1 MIGPRPPAHRV
12 IGVALAIAAGL
23 AWGVFAGA
31 RAETPHKAAPPA
43 SFASVV
49 NDVRAS
55 VVSIRLPFPGLSPA
69 ESLDDD
75 GFDEHP
81 EDTLL
86 RELADRLRRAHGGVI
101 IGAGVVVDGAG
112 TTLTSARVV
121 MEDGDVEVVT
131 FDGTVVKAKVVG
143 IDDQTDLALLRLD
156 PARRPYAHVQL
167 GDSDKVVV
175 GEWVIAIGAPYGL
188 QGTVTAGIISAT
200 VRPSGAGPYAELL
213 QTDSPMSIGNA
224 GGPLFNTKGEVIG
237 IASALGEGHGV
248 GLAVPSNT
256 ARKVGAE
263 LSEWGRVRR
272 GWLGVT
278 VQPVTAELAR
288 GFHRSDTRGV
298 LVADVEPDSPAAAAG
313 LKPGDILL
321 DFDARP
327 LASRVD
333 FDRALAASLPGQT
346 ARLGVWRTGRAA
358 TAQVVLADE
367 PGPPSLTP
375 GLGLAVRALKPGLG
389 VVVIEV
395 EPGSPAAR
403 AGVRRGDLILEVDQQ
418 RILNPKDFARL
429 TGRPRKGSPLVL
441 LLQRGAS
448 ALFIALT
455 SSR

>member
-1 MIGPRPPAHRV
+1 
-12 IGVALAIAAGL
+12 
-23 AWGVFAGA
+23 
-31 RAETPHKAAPPA
+31 
-43 SFASVV
+43 
-49 NDVRAS
+49 
-55 VVSIRLPFPGLSPA
+55 
-69 ESLDDD
+69 
-75 GFDEHP
+75 
-81 EDTLL
+81 
-86 RELADRLRRAHGGVI
+86 
-101 IGAGVVVDGAG
+101 
-112 TTLTSARVV
+112 
-121 MEDGDVEVVT
+121 
-131 FDGTVVKAKVVG
+131 
-143 IDDQTDLALLRLD
+143 
-156 PARRPYAHVQL
+156 
-167 GDSDKVVV
+167 
-175 GEWVIAIGAPYGL
+175 
-188 QGTVTAGIISAT
+188 VTAGIISAT

-213 QTDSPMSIGNA
+213 QTDAPMSFGNA

-237 IASALGEGHGV
+237 IATALGEGHGI
-248 GLAVPSNT
+248 GLAIPSNT
-256 ARKVGAE
+256 ARRVGAE
-263 LSEWGRVRR
+263 LNEWGRVRR

-288 GFHRSDTRGV
+288 GFHRPDTRGV
-298 LVADVEPDSPAAAAG
+298 LVADVEPGSPAAAAG

-327 LASRVD
+327 LASRVE
-333 FDRALAASLPGQT
+333 FDRALAASSPGQT

-375 GLGLAVRALKPGLG
+375 GLGLAVRALRPGLG

-418 RILNPKDFARL
+418 RILNLKDFERL
-429 TGRPRKGSPLVL
+429 TGGPRKSSPLVL